1 VAGQPVGRG
10 RRVVA
15 VDQAVGDQFLL
26 HGLQRGQPQRVAWD
40 DEALQRHHQQRGVEH
55 LGVVVLGER
64 ADLGVPA
71 VLHDLAV
78 DPVPLGGP
86 PDQVAGPAVARGQP
100 DGPVQGHPDLGP
112 AVGEVLA
119 AAAGLPDPLVRLV
132 PVLAQP
138 VDDLRHRLPALV
150 RQLQAVAVAED
161 DGVHRLAVD
170 VELELVG
177 GAVPDPHR
185 PRAAPALE
193 VIEHLLGQVGTAIDP
208 VHDPQR
214 TRAVPCLVRGAVL
227 EPLAERG
234 GLVDVT
240 EPEQRVNGERAIPD
254 PGVPVVPVALAA
266 FLLGQPGGRR
276 GHQGAGGRVGH
287 QLERHGRPGDHLAPA
302 AGVGRAAQPVA
313 PEASGLFTQP
323 LGLFGRHRPG
333 RAPHP
338 LQHHAADLALP
349 HRAGPAQ
356 ALAAT
361 LGLDPEIM
369 DGSPGPGDAVH
380 GQVGVAGTEH
390 RTAFGQ
396 LDLVRC
402 AAVIEPGLQLD
413 PEPHLAPHHADAA
426 HQPVP
431 LGRRGPGDRH
441 EVVDLTH
448 PIRGH
453 EPGDQDGGVGE
464 IKLLADVVVA
474 VGRDPAMTAL
484 VRVEQG
490 REHAG
495 GVEPGRAEPVDAAI
509 GGHEG
514 RGLQVTDQPVVT
526 DVGVARQL
534 TLLVRSVNCS
544 PWRARPG
551 HASLLRGDP
560 AGGARAVA
568 AAWCAR
574 HLGRPGPTAR

>member
-1 VAGQPVGRG
+1 V
-10 RRVVA
+10 
-15 VDQAVGDQFLL
+15 L
-26 HGLQRGQPQRVAWD
+26 HGLQRGQPQRVAGG

-55 LGVVVLGER
+55 LGVVMLGER

-78 DPVPLGGP
+78 HPVPLGGP
-86 PDQVAGPAVARGQP
+86 LDQVAGPAVARGQP

-150 RQLQAVAVAED
+150 RQLQAMAVTED
-161 DGVHRLAVD
+161 DRVHRLAVD

-177 GAVPDPHR
+177 GAVPNPHR

-193 VIEHLLGQVGTAIDP
+193 VIERLLGQVGTAIDP

-214 TRAVPCLVRGAVL
+214 TRAVPCLLHGPVL
-227 EPLAERG
+227 EPPAERG
-234 GLVDVT
+234 GLVDVA
-240 EPEQRVNGERAIPD
+240 EPEQRVNGERAVAD

-276 GHQGAGGRVGH
+276 GDQGAGGRVGH

-302 AGVGRAAQPVA
+302 AGIGRAAQPVA
-313 PEASGLFTQP
+313 PEAGGLFAQLLSL
-323 LGLFGRHRPG
+323 LGRDQPG
-333 RAPHP
+333 RVSHP
-338 LQHHAADLALP
+338 LQHHAAAVACPHPVGPPRALALFADLEVEIADGLP
-349 HRAGPAQ
+349 GPA
-356 ALAAT
+356 
-361 LGLDPEIM
+361 
-369 DGSPGPGDAVH
+369 DAVH
-380 GQVGVAGTEH
+380 GHVGVAGTEH
-390 RTAFGQ
+390 STALGQ

-402 AAVIEPGLQLD
+402 AAVIEAGPHLE
-413 PEPHLAPHHADAA
+413 PEGHLAPHHADAA
-426 HQPVP
+426 DQPVP
-431 LGRRGPGDRH
+431 VGRRGPGDRH
-441 EVVDLTH
+441 EVVDLAH

-464 IKLLADVVVA
+464 IKLPADVVVA
-474 VGRDPAMTAL
+474 VGRDPAVTAL

-495 GVEPGRAEPVDAAI
+495 GVEPGTAEPVDAAV
-509 GGHEG
+509 GGHQ
-514 RGLQVTDQPVVT
+514 RCGLQVTDQPVVA
-526 DVGVARQL
+526 DLGVARQG
-534 TLLVRSVNCS
+534 THLVGAGSTAHPGWCHPAAHHSSRVTAPRAAV
-544 PWRARPG
+544 PWPPG
-551 HASLLRGDP
+551 
-560 AGGARAVA
+560 GG
-568 AAWCAR
+568 AR
-574 HLGRPGPTAR
+574 HLGAPGPAAR